1 MANNKPLKGFQGIFL
16 EKEIEQ
22 QLIALQKNGLESNV
36 ENMHITFKFGDT
48 EKYPEELIGREFEI
62 KITGYGSDGK
72 NSGFS
77 VELPEELR
85 KYYKSSSIPH
95 ITVSIGEVDGVKGK
109 PVDTAKLDFKS
120 LDKSLLIKGKLGY
133 FIFGKGMSMN
143 NEIINEYQRE
153 NMSQN
158 LRVLLVPKYMSED
171 ELADAQIVPTATVE
185 TEYGEKVI
193 KGEQVTLAHHTKEY
207 EHNPAPCNTPDVPV
221 LADDSTI
228 VISHLDLDTLGG
240 IAALI
245 GRKKEDHEF
254 WRAAEF
260 IDLNGPHNL
269 FQVGEETRKKYIAY
283 QAYQA
288 NHRNP
293 RFTEITDVTD
303 IVLEHLEIIDRV
315 IDGDKT
321 LIQEGIK
328 WDEETKKKI
337 EECLVFENDNVR
349 VFNSPDGVFC
359 SASYYSEKQRKVIPS
374 TVTRNGKFKS
384 VTVAMADGGKKVSA
398 KELVQELWGNEAG
411 GHPGIA
417 GSPRGQEMTEKDMQQ
432 LANIVNERYNKIN
445 EMNEPIYF
453 EPDGVSLDD

>member
-120 LDKSLLIKGKLGY
+120 LDKPLLIKGKLGY

-328 WDEETKKKI
+328 WDEETKK
-337 EECLVFENDNVR
+337 
-349 VFNSPDGVFC
+349 
-359 SASYYSEKQRKVIPS
+359 SYTKYS
-374 TVTRNGKFKS
+374 N
-384 VTVAMADGGKKVSA
+384 
-398 KELVQELWGNEAG
+398 
-411 GHPGIA
+411 
-417 GSPRGQEMTEKDMQQ
+417 
-432 LANIVNERYNKIN
+432 
-445 EMNEPIYF
+445 
-453 EPDGVSLDD
+453 

>member
-1 MANNKPLKGFQGIFL
+1 M
-16 EKEIEQ
+16 
-22 QLIALQKNGLESNV
+22 
-36 ENMHITFKFGDT
+36 
-48 EKYPEELIGREFEI
+48 
-62 KITGYGSDGK
+62 
-72 NSGFS
+72 
-77 VELPEELR
+77 
-85 KYYKSSSIPH
+85 
-95 ITVSIGEVDGVKGK
+95 
-109 PVDTAKLDFKS
+109 
-120 LDKSLLIKGKLGY
+120 
-133 FIFGKGMSMN
+133 
-143 NEIINEYQRE
+143 
-153 NMSQN
+153 
-158 LRVLLVPKYMSED
+158 
-171 ELADAQIVPTATVE
+171 
-185 TEYGEKVI
+185 
-193 KGEQVTLAHHTKEY
+193 
-207 EHNPAPCNTPDVPV
+207 
-221 LADDSTI
+221 
-228 VISHLDLDTLGG
+228 
-240 IAALI
+240 
-245 GRKKEDHEF
+245 GRKKEDKEF
-254 WRAAEF
+254 WKAAEF

-269 FQVGEETRKKYIAY
+269 FQVDEETRKKYIAY

-293 RFTEITDVTD
+293 RFTEITDVTG
-303 IVLEHLEIIDRV
+303 IVLEHLGIIDRV

-359 SASYYSEKQRKVIPS
+359 SAAYYSEKQGKVIPS

-384 VTVAMADGGKKVSA
+384 VTVAMADGGKVLSA

-453 EPDGVSLDD
+453 EPDEVSLDD

>member
-48 EKYPEELIGREFEI
+48 EKYPEELVGREFEI

-120 LDKSLLIKGKLGY
+120 LDKPLLIKGKLGY

-283 QAYQA
+283 KAYQA